1 MDCRESQQQ
10 GGWEQSDHRAGS
22 ADGSGRA
29 IEPAVRRRCSHRAG
43 SADAIQSGR
52 RAGSAHGRQSGHRAG
67 SAVPKV
73 WSKLQ
78 LVKVLDP
85 QFDLCVVIDTDT
97 MAVQD
102 MNELFWHEAPAAVWR
117 GTKTLLQG
125 KKRDERSY
133 GTAGGQGG
141 ERPLGGFNGTWC

>member
-1 MDCRESQQQ
+1 M
-10 GGWEQSDHRAGS
+10 
-22 ADGSGRA
+22 
-29 IEPAVRRRCSHRAG
+29 RRRCSHRAG
-43 SADAIQSGR
+43 SADAI
-52 RAGSAHGRQSGHRAG
+52 QSGHRAG

-117 GTKTLLQG
+117 GTKTFLQG

-133 GTAGGQGG
+133 GIAGGQGG